1 MAEPRSVWLPN
12 RSFMKSSVG
21 SFWAVLLK
29 ATSGP
34 RLFHLVAL
42 PCPLAVESSPELY
55 LQLADTGRERITE
68 EWVLWAR
75 PAVAHITS
83 AEEC

>member
-1 MAEPRSVWLPN
+1 
-12 RSFMKSSVG
+12 MKSSG
-21 SFWAVLLK
+21 DSFWAVLLK